1 MSITSLRDV
10 LWHHRVTSESC
21 CEVRN
26 RAFRLEYNAQEDAAV
41 LWLPKLFLPNAY
53 SDDTSQKNTNMGL
66 NLLPSGKEE
75 GEFMGWRYQCL
86 VSICLDLLH
95 DTYLIFLTLFI
106 NWKTEPC
113 TGSSRAKAG
122 YRKSS
127 LYSLPSAAV
136 RERARLPSHFVIN
149 ILQPQTALI
158 ALDLYNND
166 LFRS

>member
-1 MSITSLRDV
+1 
-10 LWHHRVTSESC
+10 
-21 CEVRN
+21 
-26 RAFRLEYNAQEDAAV
+26 
-41 LWLPKLFLPNAY
+41 
-53 SDDTSQKNTNMGL
+53 MGL

-75 GEFMGWRYQCL
+75 GEFVGWRYQCL

-122 YRKSS
+122 YQKSS

-158 ALDLYNND
+158 ALDLYIND
-166 LFRS
+166 LFQSCICAGFWFVLRRGLTELGLALDSLYSWEWSWASDPPDFTSWRYEPPHQFFCRPRV